1 MMLEGEWI
9 WMSGQLVPW
18 REAQVHV
25 LSHVLH
31 YGTGAFE
38 GIRAYEGPGGP
49 RVLGLQ
55 EHVERLFRSCRSL
68 YIPLRWTPD
77 EVTRAILETIR
88 ANGLGACYVRPLA
101 FLGYKTLGVMPHA
114 EHPVELVIAA
124 FPWGSLHGA
133 GALEKGVEVGVS
145 SWRRMAPDTHP
156 AMVKASGNYL
166 NSMLVVREAKRHGY
180 AEGIVLDTEGFVCEG
195 SGENVF
201 VQYEGTLLTPPVGQ
215 SILPGITRR
224 FVLRIAEDLGIPA
237 REQRISREMLYAADE
252 MFMTG
257 TAAEVTPVRSVDRI
271 PVGSGARGETT
282 RRIQERFFAI
292 VRGEHPDHQDWLTPV
307 GSGAR

>member
-1 MMLEGEWI
+1 MLEGEWI
-9 WMSGQLVPW
+9 WMSGRLVPW

-38 GIRAYEGPGGP
+38 GIRSYDGPGGA
-49 RVLGLQ
+49 RVLGLAQ
-55 EHVERLFRSCRSL
+55 HVERLFRSCRSL
-68 YIPLRWTPD
+68 YITLPWTPD
-77 EVTRAILETIR
+77 EVARAILDTIR
-88 ANGLGACYVRPLA
+88 ANRLSACYVRPLA

-114 EHPVELVIAA
+114 EHPVELVVAA
-124 FPWGSLHGA
+124 FPWGSLHGD
-133 GALEKGVEVGVS
+133 GGLEKGVEVGVS

-166 NSMLVVREAKRHGY
+166 NSLLVVREAKRHGY
-180 AEGIVLDTEGFVCEG
+180 AEGIVLDADGYVCEG

-201 VQYEGTLLTPPVGQ
+201 VLYEGRLLTPPVGQ
-215 SILPGITRR
+215 SILPGITRG
-224 FVLRIAEDLGIPA
+224 FVLRIAEDLGIPV
-237 REQRISREMLYAADE
+237 REQLISREMLYAADE

-271 PVGSGARGETT
+271 PVGAGTRGETT

-307 GSGAR
+307 GSVER